1 MQNVTDFRTD
11 HEVLIDHL
19 GDLARDIQAATD
31 PGEIRALAAAQ
42 LLFIERF
49 KTAEAKANTEA
60 AEALWARYQRLGHT
74 DRQEFDELFPP
85 ETNGR
90 LAPPVRRVFNP
101 TAREVVEVVGGVA

>member
-19 GDLARDIQAATD
+19 GDLARDIQAVTD
-31 PGEIRALAAAQ
+31 PAEIRALAGAQ
-42 LLFIERF
+42 LLMIERYN
-49 KTAEAKANTEA
+49 TAMARLEAEAG
-60 AEALWARYQRLGHT
+60 EALWARYQRLGHT